1 MILPFQCRYKI
12 LQKIVKAVKLV
23 MRLKIKVRLETV
35 IDFSKGLRLV
45 VIRVCATTDHLR
57 IISPHLGE
65 NAVNE

>member
-1 MILPFQCRYKI
+1 MPIQNIAKDSKSGKTCNAFENQSATRNRHRF
-12 LQKIVKAVKLV
+12 LQ
-23 MRLKIKVRLETV
+23 
-35 IDFSKGLRLV
+35 GLAAV